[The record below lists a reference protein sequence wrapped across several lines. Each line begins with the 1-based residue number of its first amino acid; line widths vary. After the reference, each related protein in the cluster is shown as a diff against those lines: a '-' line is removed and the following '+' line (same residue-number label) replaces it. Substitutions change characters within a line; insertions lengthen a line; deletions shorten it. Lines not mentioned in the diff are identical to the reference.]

1 MSDFQEPIH
10 QTTAETPRWVGLAV
24 ALLGGVS
31 LVGVGLGWSAIN
43 KTQGIQEQTAA
54 SVKASNDAI
63 QQRLAKEEEINQQLE
78 SDLKVVTDKLN
89 LTQTQLVSARKAN
102 KATTVEVD
110 KKLTGLETSV
120 NTQLATKANVDDVN
134 KLNGDVSGVRSDLDA
149 TNNSIQMARSEMGTL
164 IARNHDEI
172 DQLRRMGQRDY
183 YEFSGYA
190 QERRGARR
198 LDHGRAEGHE
208 HEEEPVHDQ
217 RAGRR
222 QELRKEESLG
232 QRADLLLH
240 RRQQGSSGARGQQS
254 EQDHGVGL
262 PERAEVGWNGLG
274 ERYGD
279 GSVRYFALANG
290 TRDVPAYLGS
300 TPGRASREPSLFFW
314 DCPCVRCTDELTFL
328 NVYGTNGTFLLVTI
342 GLKAF

>member
-1 MSDFQEPIH
+1 MLLLRAQGGKPPKETKSMSEFQEPIH

-54 SVKASNDAI
+54 SVKASSDAI

-134 KLNGDVSGVRSDLDA
+134 KLNGDVSGVRTDLDA

-183 YEFSGYA
+183 YEFSVTRKNGAERVGSIMVELKDVNTKKNQYTINVLADDKSFEKKNRSVNEPIFFYTGGSKAALELVVNKVSKTTASGY
-190 QERRGARR
+190 
-198 LDHGRAEGHE
+198 LSV
-208 HEEEPVHDQ
+208 PKS
-217 RAGRR
+217 AGTA
-222 QELRKEESLG
+222 S
-232 QRADLLLH
+232 A
-240 RRQQGSSGARGQQS
+240 SNSGAAQ
-254 EQDHGVGL
+254 
-262 PERAEVGWNGLG
+262 
-274 ERYGD
+274 
-279 GSVRYFALANG
+279 
-290 TRDVPAYLGS
+290 
-300 TPGRASREPSLFFW
+300 
-314 DCPCVRCTDELTFL
+314 
-328 NVYGTNGTFLLVTI
+328 
-342 GLKAF
+342 